1 MKKIFTAILALL
13 ACLSAYASTPT
24 DTTYRFTNADTVRI
38 VESASG
44 IVVNV
49 VGDESIEIDRQFTEG
64 VLHRTHRGFSFRPGR
79 SSRVDVFVQG
89 LMLGFVSAAGAPE
102 GMDVEMGK
110 SLEIGVLNLLGVKYC
125 YSRTSE
131 FSIGFGLDWRNYRS
145 TRGTLFV
152 AEDGRVG
159 LSTFPQEV
167 TPRFSRLK
175 IFTLQFPI
183 LYSCRLGRAAGNSAW
198 LSLGPVMCLNTHGSL
213 KTSWLD
219 AESGEKTTVTSNDI
233 GQRKF
238 TIDFIGTLSL
248 GGIGVYVRY
257 SPYKVLTSA
266 QAPDFATLSAGF
278 GLAF

>member
-1 MKKIFTAILALL
+1 MFI
-13 ACLSAYASTPT
+13 
-24 DTTYRFTNADTVRI
+24 
-38 VESASG
+38 
-44 IVVNV
+44 
-49 VGDESIEIDRQFTEG
+49 
-64 VLHRTHRGFSFRPGR
+64 
-79 SSRVDVFVQG
+79 QG
-89 LMLGFVSAAGAPE
+89 PMLGFVSAAGAPQ

-110 SLEIGVLNLLGVKYC
+110 SIEIGVLNLVGVKYR

-159 LSTFPQEV
+159 VSTFSQEV

-175 IFTLQFPI
+175 IYSLQFPI
-183 LYSCRLGRAAGNSAW
+183 LYSQRLGRAAGHAAW

-213 KTSWLD
+213 KSSWLD
-219 AESGEKTTVTSNDI
+219 VESGENTTVASNDI

-238 TIDFIGTLSL
+238 TIDFIATLSL
-248 GGIGVYVRY
+248 GDIGVYVRY

-266 QAPDFATLSAGF
+266 RAPEFTTFSAGF